1 MIPKFKRLFALLL
14 VAFLALGLPIQA
26 IAQGLVTLGY
36 APGQGTINTTD
47 FSNHSQALQAALN
60 RSKHIVVLPGF
71 LTLPTPITLAGTDTT
86 IEMYGATL
94 RPTSTTTSSGQLF
107 EITGSGVRLSG
118 GRVELTQFTAGQNV
132 ININGGNECT
142 VENMILDDQVTPS
155 SVPSTYAT
163 TMRAFRARG
172 ASNTTFKNIVV
183 LPARGLAVFNLKDCF
198 STNFENCT
206 IGRKWTEARE
216 CWQGWDNDD
225 STHTLLK
232 SCNAFGLGDNTH
244 FLQFL
249 ARVYNTSGSVHHFRV
264 EGGYYETI
272 KTARGFQ
279 IEGGRH
285 AEFSACSFA
294 SFDQTSIGVI
304 VAVGGNTDGLN
315 EASDPPGEAVTAAED
330 AGVAANEV
338 MIQGVKSHDN
348 GKAGTAGA
356 LLYTRKADMVNIDST
371 NHVASYGPM
380 LRIDTVAT
388 TSLVVNNNTAHSV
401 QPAAS
406 FGAIPQSAFQI
417 IGNDVVTTWSESN
430 NRAIGS
436 GSDGYTS
443 WYVTA
448 PRGIITRG
456 FLPTGIRQTRTT
468 GAAATVN
475 IAVTGIAAGD
485 TILRVIDV
493 SNAAILD
500 IDDFSIS
507 ATNNIAAATLDTTD
521 DTLLVEWFDI

>member
-47 FSNHSQALQAALN
+47 FSNHSQAFQAALN

-264 EGGYYETI
+264 EGGYYETV
-272 KTARGFQ
+272 KVNRGFQ

-285 AEFSACSFA
+285 AEFIGVSVA
-294 SFDQTSIGVI
+294 SFDRTSVGVFCG
-304 VAVGGNTDGLN
+304 VGATTDTTGTGMN
-315 EASDPPGEAVTAAED
+315 EFLVEGC
-330 AGVAANEV
+330 
-338 MIQGVKSHDN
+338 KCHDN
-348 GKAGTAGA
+348 ALPGTAGA
-356 LLYTRKADMVNIDST
+356 MVYVSKADMVDIRN
-371 NHVASYGPM
+371 NAHVVAGGPM
-380 LRIDTVAT
+380 IVADTTFT
-388 TSLVVNNNTAHSV
+388 TNLTVRDNTAHSV

-406 FGAIPQSAFQI
+406 WAAITQDAFQI
-417 IGNDVVTTWSESN
+417 VNNDVVTTWFESN
-430 NRAIGS
+430 NRAIGT
-436 GSDGYTS
+436 GVDGFQAWHLTL
-443 WYVTA
+443 
-448 PRGIITRG
+448 PRGIVQRG
-456 FLPTGIRQTRTT
+456 NNSLPIGFREIRTA
-468 GAAATVN
+468 GAATNTN
-475 IAVTGIAAGD
+475 ITVTGIVSGD
-485 TILRVIDV
+485 IIARIFNLTDGTIVDHT
-493 SNAAILD
+493 A
-500 IDDFSIS
+500 FSVTS
-507 ATNNIAAATLDTTD
+507 SNNIQSASVSTESK
-521 DTLLVEWFDI
+521 TLLVEWFDI